1 MASKDNNRLALKLL
15 GKSEA
20 AMSLSVK
27 QCIHLFS
34 GVRSKYPFSFLLGT
48 KIYNQFSAPG
58 SKGFKNLRN
67 VKMNC
72 SDIGMW
78 FFVCFC

>member
-1 MASKDNNRLALKLL
+1 MASKDSNRLALKLL

-20 AMSLSVK
+20 AMSLSLK
-27 QCIHLFS
+27 QCISLFI
-34 GVRSKYPFSFLLGT
+34 GVRSKHPFSFLLGT
-48 KIYNQFSAPG
+48 KIYNQFIAPE

-67 VKMNC
+67 VEINC